1 MSQPSLAR
9 PTTRAYVRSMTAF
22 VQLVEMSTSRYDDP
36 RTSEY
41 AAGMAHSATDRRPSA
56 TSTSWWTRAST

>member
-1 MSQPSLAR
+1 
-9 PTTRAYVRSMTAF
+9 MTAF

-41 AAGMAHSATDRRPSA
+41 AAGMAALCDGPPTFRNLDVVMNEGID
-56 TSTSWWTRAST
+56 